1 MPDNPPNNLDLSPYA
16 GHWVALVRGRVAG
29 VGRTSD
35 EARRAAQVS
44 RPKEK
49 PELRFVTV
57 DNWQNDDLLR
67 RLWRFFK
74 RRKTAPLLVGGA
86 VRDGLL
92 GRPLHDL
99 DFVVDGDATALAV
112 AVGRAFSG
120 ALVPLDPG
128 RGIARVVLL
137 QADRR
142 MHLDFA
148 RRQGGDWDAD
158 LRARDFSINAIAV
171 NAAGRYLDPLEGRR
185 DLAAG
190 RLRAASESAF
200 RDDPLRT
207 LRAVRLVAELGLTIE
222 PETAAWIRRDAP
234 LLPRAAPER
243 IRDELVRI
251 LNAAGAGQHL
261 DMLNDLRLLEQI
273 LPETA
278 AIQGVDQS
286 YPHQWE
292 VWTHTRMTVEAV
304 EQVLDCLAGRGGR
317 SGNLGVP
324 GWVWGD
330 IQKRL
335 GPMHADLSTHL
346 SQVVSDT
353 RDRRFV
359 LKLAALLH
367 DIGKP
372 ATHSLDDKGRIHF
385 YGHEQAGADLALER
399 LQALRFSNA
408 EINLARIIIAHHLRP
423 GHLARTERSKGP
435 TRRAVYRFFRAT
447 GKAGVEV
454 GLLSLADTLATWGAT
469 LTGRTWLRELNV
481 VTTLLSAFFEQPERV
496 APPPLI
502 NGHELMVALELSPG
516 PEVGRLLEGIREA
529 QAAGEVE
536 SREAAL
542 ALAERLIQKT

>member
-29 VGRTSD
+29 VGRTAD

-57 DNWQNDDLLR
+57 DDWQNDALLR
-67 RLWRFFK
+67 RLWGFFT
-74 RRKTAPLLVGGA
+74 RRKAAVLLVGGA

-92 GRPLHDL
+92 GRPLYDL
-99 DFVVDGDATALAV
+99 DFVVDGDETALAA
-112 AVGRAFSG
+112 AVGRAFRG
-120 ALVPLDPG
+120 VLVPLDPG

-137 QADRR
+137 RADLRL
-142 MHLDFA
+142 HLDFA

-158 LRARDFSINAIAV
+158 LRARDFSVNAIAV
-171 NAAGRYLDPLEGRR
+171 NSAGRYLDPLEGWR

-200 RDDPLRT
+200 RADPLRT
-207 LRAVRLVAELGLTIE
+207 LRAVRLVAELGLIIE
-222 PETAAWIRRDAP
+222 PETAAWIRRDAH

-243 IRDELVRI
+243 VRDELVRI
-251 LNAAGAGQHL
+251 LYAADGGQHL
-261 DMLNDLRLLEQI
+261 DMLDDLHLLEQI
-273 LPETA
+273 LPEATA
-278 AIQGVDQS
+278 TRGVDQS
-286 YPHQWE
+286 PPHQWD

-304 EQVLDCLAGRGGR
+304 ERVLDCLEGRGGR

-335 GPMHADLSTHL
+335 GPMRADLSAHL

-353 RDRRFV
+353 HDRRSV
-359 LKLAALLH
+359 LKTAALLH

-372 ATHSLDDKGRIHF
+372 ATRSVDEKGRIHF
-385 YGHEQAGADLALER
+385 YGHEKVGADLALER
-399 LQALRFSNA
+399 LQALRFSND
-408 EINLARIIIAHHLRP
+408 EINLAHVIIAHHLRP
-423 GHLARTERSKGP
+423 GQLAWTQRTKGP

-454 GLLSLADTLATWGAT
+454 GLLSLSDTLATWGAT
-469 LTGRTWLRELNV
+469 LTGQKWLRELNV
-481 VTTLLSAFFEQPERV
+481 VTTLLSTFFEQPEWV
-496 APPPLI
+496 TPSPLI
-502 NGHELMVALELSPG
+502 NGHELMAALELSPG
-516 PEVGRLLEGIREA
+516 PAVGRLLEGIREA
-529 QAAGEVE
+529 QAAGEVK

-542 ALAERLIQKT
+542 ALAKRLIGET